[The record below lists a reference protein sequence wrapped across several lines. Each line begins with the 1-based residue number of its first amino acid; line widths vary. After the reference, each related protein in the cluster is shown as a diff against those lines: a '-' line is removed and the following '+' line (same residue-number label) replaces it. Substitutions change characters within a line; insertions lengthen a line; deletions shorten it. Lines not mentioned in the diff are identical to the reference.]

1 MPRLPRTPAR
11 TWKTTDDRRTRGFA
25 IAKRVS
31 IVIMPKKDS
40 RKARQAKS
48 LAAVATVGQ
57 AMMALR
63 REWQTLP
70 AHRRNQVDGLVRKA
84 ARRPNRLSGD
94 EWRELWML
102 ANEMRLLDIV
112 RETRQR
118 ASGGGHLRRR

>member
-1 MPRLPRTPAR
+1 
-11 TWKTTDDRRTRGFA
+11 
-25 IAKRVS
+25 
-31 IVIMPKKDS
+31 MPKKDS

-102 ANEMRLLDIV
+102 ANEMRLVEIV
-112 RETRQR
+112 RETRR
-118 ASGGGHLRRR
+118 HASGGGPFRWR

>member
-1 MPRLPRTPAR
+1 M
-11 TWKTTDDRRTRGFA
+11 
-25 IAKRVS
+25 
-31 IVIMPKKDS
+31 IMPKKDS
-40 RKARQAKS
+40 RKAGQAKS

-70 AHRRNQVDGLVRKA
+70 SHRRNQVDGLVRKA
-84 ARRPNRLSGD
+84 ARRPHRLSAD

-102 ANEMRLLDIV
+102 ANEMRLVDIV

-118 ASGGGHLRRR
+118 ASGGGHFRWR